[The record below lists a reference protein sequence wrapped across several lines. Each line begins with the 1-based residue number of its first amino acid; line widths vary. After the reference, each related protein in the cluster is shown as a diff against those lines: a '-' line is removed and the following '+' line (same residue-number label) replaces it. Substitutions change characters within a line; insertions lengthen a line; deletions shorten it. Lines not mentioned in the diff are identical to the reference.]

1 MRITIS
7 LPPTH
12 ARKSPWTGDTIR
24 DGGVG
29 VSGTESTFVL
39 FAEHW
44 ARRGHDVRVV
54 GPDCASGTA
63 RGVQYVSGGESP
75 DDFGDPEVLLM
86 PSWDESCT
94 RHAFPNL
101 RTVLINFACAS
112 ASMGHVV
119 AFPGAT
125 KIGLFPSDWTRRTVH
140 AQAPWMTEA
149 MAASHVIPNPLMTDT
164 FVVAEDAASKIPK
177 SVVWHTSWERGGDV
191 AERAFQKAFG
201 DDGGQFTVMDY
212 FTPSGKGSAD
222 RATVYRHL
230 AEAEYFVYP
239 LVLPSGQVTKDT
251 FACCVAEALAHGVI
265 VITWRVAAMPELYG
279 DDTVQWIPTPDRAAF
294 TDATDVVYDDYF
306 ASERAV
312 ADIAAII
319 ARLEADPAEK
329 EAIRERGRRLA
340 ATFGAAT
347 VCPLLDRVAPGL

>member
-63 RGVQYVSGGESP
+63 RGVQYSP
-75 DDFGDPEVLLM
+75 DGFGDPEVLLM
-86 PSWDESCT
+86 TSWDESCT
-94 RHAFPNL
+94 RYAFPNL
-101 RTVLINFACAS
+101 RTVIINFACAS
-112 ASMGHVV
+112 ALEAHVD

-140 AQAPWMTEA
+140 AQAPWMTGALAE
-149 MAASHVIPNPLMTDT
+149 SHVIPNPLMTDT
-164 FVVAEDAASKIPK
+164 FVAEESKIPK
-177 SVVWHTSWERGGDV
+177 SVVWHTSWERGGEV
-191 AERAFQKAFG
+191 AARAFQKAFG
-201 DDGGQFTVMDY
+201 DEGQFTVMDY
-212 FTPSGKGSAD
+212 FTPSGKGSVD

-265 VITWRVAAMPELYG
+265 VITWRVASMPELYG

-294 TDATDVVYDDYF
+294 TNHEFLVYDTHF

-312 ADIAAII
+312 DDIAAII